1 MKIVM
6 ASTPE
11 QEDYIHKL
19 VDYIYCSL
27 LPNYFTDE
35 EIKQFEAFKILEIDP
50 NNEQLGIL
58 KNAFEV
64 ISSLQTI
71 ISIIESVDDYNT
83 KYKNMFNR
91 NIELLEKYGVE
102 FPFSFEQ
109 FTISIDC
116 ERLSQYA
123 KPANEYLI

>member
-6 ASTPE
+6 AATPE
-11 QEDYIHKL
+11 QGAYIHKL

-27 LPNYFTDE
+27 FPNYFTDE
-35 EIKQFEAFKILEIDP
+35 EIKQFEAFKILEIDS
-50 NNEQLGIL
+50 NNEQLSIL

-71 ISIIESVDDYNT
+71 ISIIESVNDYNT

-109 FTISIDC
+109 FTSSING

-123 KPANEYLI
+123 KPANDYLI